1 MHSQAILKASNL
13 TYELAN
19 IRTLFKDIAVAIH
32 EKQRIGLVGCN
43 GSGKSTL
50 LKLLAQELTPKM
62 GSIITRGSIYY
73 LPQISTLNL
82 SASNDSVLDWLS
94 SISDEWWT
102 VTNLL
107 NEKFE
112 TELCLSASI
121 GSLSEGELTKLWLA
135 IALSKQPDIL
145 LLDEPTN
152 HLDLIA
158 LEQLQKVLQV
168 FPGAIAIVSH
178 KPFFLDQVVDTIW
191 ELTPKALLVY
201 GGNYSFY
208 RSQKESEYQTALRAH
223 EVARKKLKH
232 AQTSAAQEQK
242 RAAQSQRNGRLH
254 ADSIPK
260 ILAGA
265 MKRKAEVTAGIAKQ
279 KHEAAVESATQKV
292 ASTKIKTTKA
302 ASIQLQERSQKQ
314 KNLID
319 IQGADL
325 KLGVRAASPK
335 ENRLLIKNIQ
345 LHVSSGDRI
354 ALAGANGSGKS
365 CLAKAILGMKQSPA
379 ILESGE
385 IAIASQ
391 MKAVYLDQTY
401 EVVNREITVL
411 ENMQAVNP
419 DLNYQL
425 LRQQLGH
432 FLFFNDDVYKNASVL
447 SGGELAR
454 LAVAMITVS
463 QIDWLI
469 LDEPTNNLDVE
480 TINHIVDGLNEYQG
494 ALWVISHDID
504 FLSRIRIMQAYQIKN
519 HQLQPLIHQPD
530 DAERYYQELI
540 YDLANL

>member
-1 MHSQAILKASNL
+1 MHSQAILNASNL

-19 IRTLFKDIAVAIH
+19 IRTLFKDIAVTIH
-32 EKQRIGLVGCN
+32 QGQRIGLVGCN

-50 LKLLAQELTPKM
+50 LKLLAQQLTPKTGTIM
-62 GSIITRGSIYY
+62 TTGSIYY
-73 LPQISTLNL
+73 LPQLSTLNL

-94 SISDEWWT
+94 SISDEWWI

-107 NEKFE
+107 KDKFE

-121 GSLSEGELTKLWLA
+121 SSLSGGELTKLWLA
-135 IALSKQPDIL
+135 IAFSKQPDIL

-152 HLDLIA
+152 HLDLVA
-158 LEQLQKVLQV
+158 LEQLRQVLQV
-168 FPGAIAIVSH
+168 FPGAIVIVSH

-208 RSQKESEYQTALRAH
+208 RSQKESEYQTALHAH
-223 EVARKKLKH
+223 EVARKKLKR

-242 RAAQSQRNGRLH
+242 RAAQSQRNGSQRAGSLPT
-254 ADSIPK
+254 IV
-260 ILAGA
+260 AGA
-265 MKRKAEVTAGIAKQ
+265 WKREAQVTAGNAKK

-292 ASTKIKTTKA
+292 AQTKIRRTKA
-302 ASIQLQERSQKQ
+302 ASIQLQERSQKH

-325 KLGVRAASPK
+325 RLGVRAASPK
-335 ENRLLIKNIQ
+335 GNRLLIKDIQ

-354 ALAGANGSGKS
+354 AIAGANGSGKS
-365 CLAKAILGMKQSPA
+365 SLAKAILGMNQSPA

-401 EVVNREITVL
+401 EFVNREITVL
-411 ENMQAVNP
+411 ENIQDANP

-463 QIDWLI
+463 EIDCLI

-480 TINHIVDGLNEYQG
+480 TINHIVDGLNEFQG

-519 HQLQPLIHQPD
+519 HQLQLLIHQPND
-530 DAERYYQELI
+530 VERYYQELI
-540 YDLANL
+540 